1 MFGAAGL
8 SLHRIITHARG
19 GDRSSEF
26 LGARSRWS
34 AAVRRE
40 RPCGLPSRAAASRAA
55 AELPR
60 SAVPRTA
67 DKRRGRTAA
76 ALPLCPRT
84 ACSASTIPHLHRP
97 TAPTSDGGAG
107 RGPRQ
112 LAFGRRGVA
121 LSRNCAFARPWR
133 VLRAGRFMSGPR
145 AGRRAG
151 VQGRGCLSAAIS
163 DSRWLSDRAS
173 SATAPPDGTARA
185 VRRSRTPGIE
195 PRSAIPQ
202 RPS

>member
-19 GDRSSEF
+19 GDRSSGF
-26 LGARSRWS
+26 LRARSRWT

-97 TAPTSDGGAG
+97 TAPTPDGAAG
-107 RGPRQ
+107 HGSPNCSS
-112 LAFGRRGVA
+112 ACRGVS
-121 LSRNCAFARPWR
+121 LPNVRIR
-133 VLRAGRFMSGPR
+133 VSVLGSESGFLRAR
-145 AGRRAG
+145 
-151 VQGRGCLSAAIS
+151 
-163 DSRWLSDRAS
+163 SRWA
-173 SATAPPDGTARA
+173 AA
-185 VRRSRTPGIE
+185 VRRG
-195 PRSAIPQ
+195 
-202 RPS
+202 RPCGLPSHAAAVR